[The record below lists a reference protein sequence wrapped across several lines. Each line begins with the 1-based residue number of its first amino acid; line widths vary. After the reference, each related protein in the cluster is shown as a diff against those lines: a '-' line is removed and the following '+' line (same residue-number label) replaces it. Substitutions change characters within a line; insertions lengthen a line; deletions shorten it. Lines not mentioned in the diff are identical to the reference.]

1 MAALS
6 ADVAPFPPIDEKVPL
21 ILADIKGAADDYF
34 LGAVLCVTAATG
46 VIDASPADAD
56 KYVGVCYEKKLAAAA
71 NDPIRVCVYG
81 RFHITAAA
89 CADASLGVCVFPL
102 TGSDNPADITAS
114 GATNPS
120 AMGLLDHVTVTGTS
134 GWVHTGFRT
143 QPSNT

>member
-46 VIDASPADAD
+46 VLDATPADAD
-56 KYVGVCYEKKLAAAA
+56 RYVGICFEKKLAAAS
-71 NDPIRVCVYG
+71 NDPIRLAVYG
-81 RFHITAAA
+81 RFHITAVA
-89 CADASLGVCVFPL
+89 CADASVGLTVHPL
-102 TGSDNPADITAS
+102 VASDNPADITAT
-114 GATNPS
+114 ATGNPS

-134 GWVHTGFRT
+134 GWIHTGFRSAPT
-143 QPSNT
+143 NA